1 MAVVK
6 NTITVTSDSWNEDD
20 TVRSLVGGLTAS
32 LERTPGRASR
42 LSVVQSMT
50 RYQQIK
56 LVAKVTVEQSSGEV
70 VDGQRLGYYKN
81 G

>member
-1 MAVVK
+1 
-6 NTITVTSDSWNEDD
+6 
-20 TVRSLVGGLTAS
+20 
-32 LERTPGRASR
+32 
-42 LSVVQSMT
+42 MT